1 MQLAQDLLQLDVT
14 ALPDVHGV
22 VSGPPC
28 PPFSAPRLIC
38 GRDVERLAWPIGM
51 NDGVHRRWTMVF
63 GHEPPC
69 YNVPSHRNMLKVLPS
84 KVQLL
89 LKYEESSF
97 SRFVAKRVGQAPHP
111 SIIRHFIFVPNRRFP
126 PFRQLASASCMK
138 TRGAGCSFRSR
149 NLSSTKDN
157 FRCNSTR
164 NLNVLGQLQVGRPMI
179 CFFEVTRQEAMLLHR
194 LRAGSL
200 TWKLVPRCGR
210 SLCTS

>member
-1 MQLAQDLLQLDVT
+1 
-14 ALPDVHGV
+14 
-22 VSGPPC
+22 
-28 PPFSAPRLIC
+28 
-38 GRDVERLAWPIGM
+38 M

-149 NLSSTKDN
+149 NLSSTKDIEELS
-157 FRCNSTR
+157 FLCWSRSWGGACW
-164 NLNVLGQLQVGRPMI
+164 LQISVQ
-179 CFFEVTRQEAMLLHR
+179 FFGERWR
-194 LRAGSL
+194 R
-200 TWKLVPRCGR
+200 VPRRISGAIQR
-210 SLCTS
+210 GT